1 MKSSSLEKISSI
13 YTIKLMFSHLEY
25 NRFFY
30 LIKYNKQ
37 IQQSL
42 NINFKENIHLN
53 GYIKRNTENDIGGS
67 YSSGWVQYFLYIL
80 WSYISLFFYS
90 LYNERYINN

>member
-53 GYIKRNTENDIGGS
+53 GYIERNTENDIGGS
-67 YSSGWVQYFLYIL
+67 YSSGWVQYLVVYFMKLYIF
-80 WSYISLFFYS
+80 IFLF
-90 LYNERYINN
+90 II

>member
-1 MKSSSLEKISSI
+1 
-13 YTIKLMFSHLEY
+13 MFSHLEY

-67 YSSGWVQYFLYIL
+67 YSSGWVQYLVVYFMELYIF
-80 WSYISLFFYS
+80 IFLF
-90 LYNERYINN
+90 II